1 MFITS
6 SAALTPDTV
15 MYDSVF
21 PTVEIDLMEGM
32 DNMAVEL
39 GLTPAQAELMSSA
52 SASPESMLA
61 LVPHTGTQDRRTQLL
76 LMGWP
81 LHLPEPEVARH
92 LYVYVSVPYS
102 SYPILHT

>member
-39 GLTPAQAELMSSA
+39 GLTPAQAELMSS
-52 SASPESMLA
+52 SSPESMLA

-92 LYVYVSVPYS
+92 LYVYVFS
-102 SYPILHT
+102 SLFLVLYTSF

>member
-6 SAALTPDTV
+6 SAALTPDTI

-39 GLTPAQAELMSSA
+39 GLTPDRPGTPGLLPLDPDRVARVVGHLGV
-52 SASPESMLA
+52 PGTTDLA
-61 LVPHTGTQDRRTQLL
+61 LRVLTTPPAAG
-76 LMGWP
+76 
-81 LHLPEPEVARH
+81 
-92 LYVYVSVPYS
+92 
-102 SYPILHT
+102 